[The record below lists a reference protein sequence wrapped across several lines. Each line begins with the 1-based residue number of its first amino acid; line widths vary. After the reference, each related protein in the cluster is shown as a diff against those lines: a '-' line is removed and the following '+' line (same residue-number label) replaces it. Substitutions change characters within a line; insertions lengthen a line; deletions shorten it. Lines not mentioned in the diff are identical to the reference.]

1 MYGIISFH
9 SFVRNMGCEMNKAIG
24 DPLYLLDFLD
34 ARRDFLCV
42 HIRYF
47 SGYQYLTC
55 LQDTIQSSY
64 FAMSSLSSSVAA
76 HTTATSASGPPG

>member
-9 SFVRNMGCEMNKAIG
+9 SFVRNMGCEIDKAIG

-47 SGYQYLTC
+47 SGY
-55 LQDTIQSSY
+55 
-64 FAMSSLSSSVAA
+64 
-76 HTTATSASGPPG
+76 